1 MKTKKGF
8 VLRNV
13 CGENIIVAEGKENID
28 FTKIISM
35 NETAAY
41 LWKNVEGKEFDS
53 DTLMSL
59 LINEYEVDDATANK
73 DAKNIA
79 KHIVQARQNER
90 IHTTGQLVEII
101 KAAIPMKFRATGG
114 HPAKRTFQALRIELN
129 KELEVLE
136 NSIDE
141 MIELLNDGGR
151 LCIITFHSLEDRIVK
166 NKFRD
171 NVNTCTCPP
180 EFPVCVC
187 GNKPKGVIVTRKPIV
202 PSEEELEENKRAK
215 SSKLRIFERRL

>member
-79 KHIVQARQNER
+79 KQWIEAG
-90 IHTTGQLVEII
+90 I
-101 KAAIPMKFRATGG
+101 
-114 HPAKRTFQALRIELN
+114 AK
-129 KELEVLE
+129 
-136 NSIDE
+136 
-141 MIELLNDGGR
+141 
-151 LCIITFHSLEDRIVK
+151 
-166 NKFRD
+166 
-171 NVNTCTCPP
+171 
-180 EFPVCVC
+180 
-187 GNKPKGVIVTRKPIV
+187 
-202 PSEEELEENKRAK
+202 
-215 SSKLRIFERRL
+215 

>member
-53 DTLMSL
+53 DKLKSL
-59 LINEYEVDDATANK
+59 LIDEYEVDDATANK

-79 KHIVQARQNER
+79 KQW
-90 IHTTGQLVEII
+90 
-101 KAAIPMKFRATGG
+101 
-114 HPAKRTFQALRIELN
+114 IEAGIA
-129 KELEVLE
+129 E
-136 NSIDE
+136 
-141 MIELLNDGGR
+141 
-151 LCIITFHSLEDRIVK
+151 
-166 NKFRD
+166 
-171 NVNTCTCPP
+171 
-180 EFPVCVC
+180 
-187 GNKPKGVIVTRKPIV
+187 
-202 PSEEELEENKRAK
+202 
-215 SSKLRIFERRL
+215 